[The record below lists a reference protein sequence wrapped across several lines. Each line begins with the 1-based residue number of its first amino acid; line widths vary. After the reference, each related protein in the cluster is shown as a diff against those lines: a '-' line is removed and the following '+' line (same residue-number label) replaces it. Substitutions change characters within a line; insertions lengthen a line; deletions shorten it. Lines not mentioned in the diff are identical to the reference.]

1 LSEGRHAARR
11 LQILA
16 RNLISLGSADGS
28 LQLMSNTRTYR
39 LFRPESLLAG
49 ELAWQ
54 GRPALALGL
63 PAAFTSISAAAVVAA
78 AVALITLG
86 GYTRRVDMEG
96 TVLPNTGVIAISV
109 PSPGRIEARAA
120 QEGDAVKKGAP
131 LYTMDVDIVTK
142 DGGIQQRIIDAQTG
156 ERDMLAQEIERK
168 TRINE
173 ATEKE
178 LQQKIEATKLQINQ
192 LAVQIPL
199 QQEFVKKVSNDY
211 NQFVSLVERHL
222 VSLNEAS
229 MRQQTWMLAV
239 ARLQDL
245 QNTQLRL
252 QGELTAAQ
260 YQLDSS
266 VHTRGDEID
275 TLKSKIL
282 EIDEKLANSEAHR
295 LIEIR
300 APEDGV
306 VTAILAHPGQTV
318 GTGSPMLK
326 IVPQNA
332 PMQAELLAPSSA
344 VGFIHKGGRVLL
356 RYSAFPYQKFGEYW
370 GTVVSV
376 SRAVLNAEEVK
387 NLLAGTPPSQ
397 QNGPF
402 YHVVVQP
409 DTQTVNIYG
418 EELTLA
424 AGMQVHA
431 YALLERRQL
440 YEWMLEPLYDI
451 SRATRGF

>member
-1 LSEGRHAARR
+1 MNNA
-11 LQILA
+11 
-16 RNLISLGSADGS
+16 
-28 LQLMSNTRTYR
+28 RTYR

-109 PSPGRIEARAA
+109 PSPGRIEALAV

-142 DGGIQQRIIDAQTG
+142 DGGIQQRIIEAQTS
-156 ERDMLAQEIERK
+156 ERGMLAHEIERK

-173 ATEKE
+173 ETEKE
-178 LQQKIEATKLQINQ
+178 LRQKIETTKLQIDQ
-192 LAVQIPL
+192 VGSQILVQ
-199 QQEFVKKVSNDY
+199 QGFVAKVNDDY
-211 NQFVSLVERHL
+211 RQFASLIERHI
-222 VSLNEAS
+222 VSANELQA
-229 MRQQTWMLAV
+229 RQQAWIQAT
-239 ARLQDL
+239 ARLQDIESSK
-245 QNTQLRL
+245 LRL

-275 TLKSKIL
+275 ALKSKIL

-318 GTGSPMLK
+318 GTGSSMLK

-356 RYSAFPYQKFGEYW
+356 RYSAYPYQKFGEYW

-376 SRAVLNAEEVK
+376 SRTVLNAEEVK
-387 NLLAGTPPSQ
+387 NLLAGAPPSQ

-402 YHVVVQP
+402 YHVVVEP

-424 AGMQVHA
+424 AGMQVRA

-451 SRATRGF
+451 RRATRGL

>member
-1 LSEGRHAARR
+1 
-11 LQILA
+11 
-16 RNLISLGSADGS
+16 
-28 LQLMSNTRTYR
+28 MSNTRTYR
-39 LFRPESLLAG
+39 LFRPEALLAD
-49 ELAWQ
+49 ELAWH

-63 PAAFTSISAAAVVAA
+63 PAAFTSFSAAAVVAA
-78 AVALITLG
+78 AIALITLG

-109 PSPGRIEARAA
+109 SSPGRIEALAV
-120 QEGDAVKKGAP
+120 QEGEAVKKGAP
-131 LYTMDVDIVTK
+131 LYTMDVDTVTK
-142 DGGIQQRIIDAQTG
+142 DGGIQQRIIDAQTSG
-156 ERDMLAQEIERK
+156 REMLAQEIERK
-168 TRINE
+168 TRMNE
-173 ATEKE
+173 ETEKE
-178 LQQKIEATKLQINQ
+178 LRQKIETTTAQINQ
-192 LAVQIPL
+192 VGAQISVQ
-199 QQEFVKKVSNDY
+199 QGFVKKVSDDY
-211 NQFVSLVERHL
+211 HQFASLVERHI
-222 VSLNEAS
+222 VSLNELTA
-229 MRQQTWMLAV
+229 RQQAWIQAMG
-239 ARLQDL
+239 RLQDL
-245 QNTQLRL
+245 ENSKLRL
-252 QGELTAAQ
+252 EGELKEAQ
-260 YQLDSS
+260 HQLHTS
-266 VHTRGDEID
+266 VHTRTDEID
-275 TLKSKIL
+275 ALKNKTL

-326 IVPQNA
+326 IVPQHA

-344 VGFIHKGGRVLL
+344 VGFIRKGGRVLL

-376 SRAVLNAEEVK
+376 SRTVLNAEEVK
-387 NLLAGTPPSQ
+387 NLLAGAPPTSQ

-402 YHVVVQP
+402 YRVVVEP
-409 DTQTVNIYG
+409 DTQTVTIYG
-418 EELTLA
+418 EELGLP

-451 SRATRGF
+451 RRATRGL

>member
-1 LSEGRHAARR
+1 
-11 LQILA
+11 
-16 RNLISLGSADGS
+16 
-28 LQLMSNTRTYR
+28 MSNTRTYR

-96 TVLPNTGVIAISV
+96 TVLPNTGVIAITV
-109 PSPGRIEARAA
+109 PSPGRIEALAV
-120 QEGDAVKKGAP
+120 QEGDAVKKGAR
-131 LYTMDVDIVTK
+131 LYTMDVDTVTK
-142 DGGIQQRIIDAQTG
+142 DGGIQQRIIDTQTRA
-156 ERDMLAQEIERK
+156 RDTLGQEIGRK
-168 TRINE
+168 LRMNE
-173 ATEKE
+173 ETESE
-178 LQQKIEATKLQINQ
+178 LRQKIEATKLQINQ
-192 LAVQIPL
+192 VAAQISVQ
-199 QQEFVKKVSNDY
+199 QGFVTKVSEDY
-211 NQFVSLVERHL
+211 HFFSSLVERRL
-222 VSLNEAS
+222 VSLNELNA
-229 MRQQTWMLAV
+229 RQQAWVQAT

-245 QNTQLRL
+245 ENSKLRL
-252 QGELTAAQ
+252 QGELKDAQ
-260 YQLDSS
+260 YQLATS
-266 VHTRGDEID
+266 VHTRTDEID
-275 TLKSKIL
+275 TLKTKIL
-282 EIDEKLANSEAHR
+282 EIDEKLANSEAHH

-387 NLLAGTPPSQ
+387 NLLAGAPPSQ

-402 YHVVVQP
+402 YQVVVQP

-451 SRATRGF
+451 SRATRGL